1 MGLGDW
7 LRRTDR
13 RRSGAPVR
21 ENGEGT
27 GRDAGGTAVPASA
40 TAPASGAASVSPAPA
55 SGEGDGGGWDGGWRR
70 VAPPSVTVARSSIGV
85 SDGLRFRSRLA
96 SWQNPALGG
105 ELGHSVLPSAPVG
118 LIHGVARPGSART
131 ASPGGPL
138 LLRAV
143 RPQEADEPAEPTPN
157 LPSAS
162 VNRAAGRDSRA
173 GG

>member
-143 RPQEADEPAEPTPN
+143 RPQEADEPAEPTRPY
-157 LPSAS
+157 
-162 VNRAAGRDSRA
+162 
-173 GG
+173 